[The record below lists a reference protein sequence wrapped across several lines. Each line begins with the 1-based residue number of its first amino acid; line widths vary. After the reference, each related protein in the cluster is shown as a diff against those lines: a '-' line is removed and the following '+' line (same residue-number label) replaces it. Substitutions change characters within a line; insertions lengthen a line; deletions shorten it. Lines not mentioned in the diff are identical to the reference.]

1 MLFNLSFSQIRKF
14 FIKFHDF
21 GQYFDKYLTNIC
33 SIFEK
38 NFSGFLEKNFY
49 DLAKLIEFLQPA
61 EPSKKSKN
69 YLNLNLKHMTN

>member
-14 FIKFHDF
+14 FIKLHDF
-21 GQYFDKYLTNIC
+21 GQYFDQYLTNIC
-33 SIFEK
+33 SIF
-38 NFSGFLEKNFY
+38 
-49 DLAKLIEFLQPA
+49 EFLQPA